1 MMFDSGARR
10 AFRAQLFLP
19 EQRGLFD
26 YWLSL
31 HKAGALPSP
40 GDIRPAE
47 IAPLLPNVCL
57 VEAREEPEVIRFRLA
72 GTALW
77 DIYGGEMTGRTLASA
92 EGWGDNAEYWRR
104 NYRLILE
111 QGAPAAGMLRAPG
124 SGLEHMAQ
132 FWMRLPLSSDGE
144 RPDMLLGL
152 DMCIAASRMPELEEA
167 EGQRQALR
175 G

>member
-31 HKAGALPSP
+31 HKAGSLPVVR
-40 GDIRPAE
+40 DIAPAE
-47 IAPLLPNVCL
+47 IAPLLPHICL
-57 VEAREEPEVIRFRLA
+57 LEARQDPEIIRFRLA

-77 DIYGGEMTGRTLASA
+77 DIYGGEMTGRTLAST

-132 FWMRLPLSSDGE
+132 FWMRLPLSSTGE

-152 DMCIAASRMPELEEA
+152 DVCVAGSRLPEA
-167 EGQRQALR
+167 EQAEAPPQALR